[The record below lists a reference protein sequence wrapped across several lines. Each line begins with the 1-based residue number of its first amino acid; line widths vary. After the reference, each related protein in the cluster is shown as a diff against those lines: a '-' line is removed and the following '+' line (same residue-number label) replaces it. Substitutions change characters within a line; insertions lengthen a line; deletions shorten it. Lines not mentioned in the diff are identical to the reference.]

1 MIWLLR
7 MAQQTGGTEDESIVA
22 LIILLL
28 IFLLSFGFGIAWIV
42 ALWKI
47 FAKVGQPGWAAL
59 IPIYN
64 MVVFLKVVQ
73 RPLWWVVLF
82 FIPVVQF
89 IIPLIL
95 CFDLSRVFGKGG
107 LFGLGL
113 VLFNPIFTMILGFGS
128 AEYVGRDGMAITSWE
143 SGTNDTTIRP
153 LPAEPAESM
162 NLGSPVEF
170 VVLLMSTL
178 LLCGMLGMLVNGLWQ
193 RSNQSAVALSVID
206 ERERAIEPVTSESIE
221 SVFDARNQGMITF
234 GSIVSKSV
242 GPFDKDDWT
251 FIGRRGQVV
260 TIRGNAALADDT
272 DPRIQLIDPN
282 GQVLAED
289 DDSGGGS
296 NALIERF
303 ELPADGEY
311 TIRISTWSGGD
322 YTLMLELE

>member
-1 MIWLLR
+1 MLWLLR

-22 LIILLL
+22 LMILLL
-28 IFLLSFGFGIAWIV
+28 ILLLAFGFGIAWIV
-42 ALWKI
+42 AVWKI
-47 FAKVGQPGWAAL
+47 FAKAGQPGWAVL

-64 MVVFLKVVQ
+64 MVAFLKVVQ
-73 RPLWWVVLF
+73 RPLWWLVLL
-82 FIPVVQF
+82 FIP

-143 SGTNDTTIRP
+143 SGTNDTTRRP
-153 LPAEPAESM
+153 LPAEPAESL
-162 NLGSPVEF
+162 NLGSPLEL

-178 LLCGMLGMLVNGLWQ
+178 LLCGMSAVLVNVLWQ
-193 RSNQSAVALSVID
+193 RSHQSAVALSIID
-206 ERERAIEPVTSESIE
+206 EPELVIEPVTGESIE

-242 GPFDKDDWT
+242 GPFDEDDWT

-289 DDSGGGS
+289 DDGGGGS